1 MKNTK
6 FISAALAGIMIFLT
20 GAVSAEDR
28 VLLNEPVFSGR
39 TVTISGNVSAPNEKI
54 YIEVTRKDANVLVE
68 NSVYAAYQV
77 ISDENGEFSYE
88 YNMPEMSREDNSK
101 YSDGYFTVYAFAA
114 GYDSGD
120 VDFPYV
126 SETGREDF
134 FENLNAAMASK
145 DLLCDFFEDE
155 DNKVAFLTYDILID
169 EIGGY
174 SPALLDKMCGL
185 LVEEGYV
192 FNEGNIS
199 QINEFVYL
207 MRLNGIT
214 DKTAAQEILESEEI
228 AARCSLVY
236 NDIEFDTLE
245 GGLLDWFLK
254 LFVLTSEKNGFDSF
268 EQAEELFE
276 DAYLLKQVNKA
287 HYSDLYGVLFNNK
300 TGLDLDGF
308 ESFTKLGQLEDTRKQ
323 YVMQKLK
330 EESGEIVSISDLKS
344 FITSAYNKYGNS
356 NGNNNDNPGTTNNNK
371 GPGGAYV
378 VGSIGTDV
386 GGIKQNE
393 VDNDKV
399 YFTDI
404 ENFEWAEEYIN
415 KLAANGI
422 ISGNGNGQFEPERK
436 VTRAEFL
443 KMLLGALDLVSDT
456 AECSFEDVSKTDWS
470 YPYIAS
476 AFSQGITSGIDD
488 NNFGKDNL
496 ITRQEAAAFMH
507 RGAVRTFIPME
518 QNRSSEFSDSD
529 KIAPWAKRSIN
540 ILYGAGLIN
549 GMGDNRFEPD
559 GYTTRAQAAK
569 MVCSLFDLL

>member
-422 ISGNGNGQFEPERK
+422 I
-436 VTRAEFL
+436 TRCPTCRPQ
-443 KMLLGALDLVSDT
+443 V
-456 AECSFEDVSKTDWS
+456 
-470 YPYIAS
+470 
-476 AFSQGITSGIDD
+476 
-488 NNFGKDNL
+488 
-496 ITRQEAAAFMH
+496 
-507 RGAVRTFIPME
+507 
-518 QNRSSEFSDSD
+518 
-529 KIAPWAKRSIN
+529 
-540 ILYGAGLIN
+540 
-549 GMGDNRFEPD
+549 
-559 GYTTRAQAAK
+559 
-569 MVCSLFDLL
+569 

>member
-54 YIEVTRKDANVLVE
+54 YIEVTRKDAGILTE

-88 YNMPEMSREDNSK
+88 YKMPEMSREDNLK
-101 YSDGYFTVYAFAA
+101 YSDGYFTVHAFAA
-114 GYDSGD
+114 GYDNGN

-126 SETGREDF
+126 SESGREDF

-145 DLLCDFFEDE
+145 DSLCDFFEDE

-174 SPALLDKMCGL
+174 SPAILDKMCGL

-330 EESGEIVSISDLKS
+330 EESGEIVSVPDLKG

-356 NGNNNDNPGTTNNNK
+356 NRNNNDNPGTTNNNK
-371 GPGGAYV
+371 GPVGAYV

-404 ENFEWAEEYIN
+404 ENYDWAEEYIN
-415 KLAANGI
+415 RLAANGI

-443 KMLLGALDLVSDT
+443 KMLLGALDLVSDN
-456 AECSFEDVSKTDWS
+456 AECSFEDVLKTDWS

-488 NNFGKDNL
+488 KNFGKDNL

-540 ILYGAGLIN
+540 ILFGAGLIN
-549 GMGDNRFEPD
+549 GVGDNRFDPD

>member
-422 ISGNGNGQFEPERK
+422 ISGNGSGQFEPERK